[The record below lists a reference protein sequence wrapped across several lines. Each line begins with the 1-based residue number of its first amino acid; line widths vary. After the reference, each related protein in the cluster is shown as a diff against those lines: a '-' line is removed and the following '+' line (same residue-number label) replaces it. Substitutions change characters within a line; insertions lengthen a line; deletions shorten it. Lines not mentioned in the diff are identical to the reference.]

1 MAPHSKIRQLD
12 DAKSGTAK
20 CLALAKPP
28 NWTPAIPSTPS
39 AATRPI
45 WHAAQGWR
53 RHDEIAIVIVIGR
66 PALLHPS
73 HPSIHDVLTHTFH
86 GNFPLDRQSRRH
98 LQSHRNAGPS
108 SATRSS
114 LPEGRTGDMP
124 MRRWTGKGNLISV
137 LRMSHLRSL
146 GLHLRQKGRPVRLNG
161 KIQDEPLL
169 AGQHRNL
176 DRMHTTPTHCNTRE
190 PQFAHFLGPLSQ
202 RTSDASNHGRPA
214 VMHRRPTAD
223 NAMHSQAALK
233 RAMKTR
239 ATPLHPQRLTLGLAG
254 GSRVEPR
261 LMAFALG
268 LLQKF
273 ASALTTYTEHRGLVL
288 LTSEL

>member
-1 MAPHSKIRQLD
+1 MIPVAQF
-12 DAKSGTAK
+12 SGFGSCEINRADTVK
-20 CLALAKPP
+20 ALFGLIHRTQEAMGRARILQWHP
-28 NWTPAIPSTPS
+28 TPKLGSSMMPICTPS

-114 LPEGRTGDMP
+114 LPGGRTGDMP
-124 MRRWTGKGNLISV
+124 MRRWTGKGKLISV

-202 RTSDASNHGRPA
+202 RTSDAPNHGRPA

-261 LMAFALG
+261 LMAVR
-268 LLQKF
+268 
-273 ASALTTYTEHRGLVL
+273 T
-288 LTSEL
+288 